1 MMMIMTMMNHDR
13 DTRWARRPGHR
24 APCGTP
30 RPPGP
35 AARANNSPSQHRAAG
50 PGNCAVR
57 PAAAA
62 AYRVERQSRCR
73 RRPVLSRAGRPLRL
87 PVRRHYQ
94 DNNHDKGSLTVS
106 ELHAWQLD
114 TAETQSG
121 GAPWP
126 ACAARLT
133 VSGRAASATLSDC
146 LGPGPDLQDHEIK
159 TAHSES
165 DSEYAV
171 FDIII
176 DFNKS
181 RS

>member
-1 MMMIMTMMNHDR
+1 VTCLTREHDAMMIMTMMNR
-13 DTRWARRPGHR
+13 DTRRARRPGHR
-24 APCGTP
+24 APWRAAP
-30 RPPGP
+30 ARPGGG
-35 AARANNSPSQHRAAG
+35 ARGAGARANNSPSQRRAAG

-106 ELHAWQLD
+106 ELHAWQL
-114 TAETQSG
+114 AETQSG

-126 ACAARLT
+126 ACGSAAGLP
-133 VSGRAASATLSDC
+133 VQL
-146 LGPGPDLQDHEIK
+146 
-159 TAHSES
+159 
-165 DSEYAV
+165 
-171 FDIII
+171 
-176 DFNKS
+176 
-181 RS
+181 